1 MLTNGPLVR
10 YYVHISVP
18 LPQHK
23 CFDLVRYFF
32 RVPPCPPL
40 RPGFF
45 LSQVRIPYLV
55 ETTLCHGKGTVI
67 LVFFGEEPWFFSFG
81 KKKDETGILTNGPLV
96 RYYIRRNPKELHVL
110 YKEIRLHPFP
120 YYRRIS
126 RLKRLSR
133 ALRRFYIHENENF
146 NSKVEVQTVHH
157 NCAYIL
163 HSWYTFQP
171 FWTAITRQ
179 LKIYKDNLHTT
190 QQNDTT

>member
-1 MLTNGPLVR
+1 MSSDQKKKGDLPNTWKDGSGMLTNGPLVR

-67 LVFFGEEPWFFSFG
+67 LVFFGEEP
-81 KKKDETGILTNGPLV
+81 
-96 RYYIRRNPKELHVL
+96 
-110 YKEIRLHPFP
+110 
-120 YYRRIS
+120 
-126 RLKRLSR
+126 
-133 ALRRFYIHENENF
+133 
-146 NSKVEVQTVHH
+146 
-157 NCAYIL
+157 
-163 HSWYTFQP
+163 
-171 FWTAITRQ
+171 
-179 LKIYKDNLHTT
+179 
-190 QQNDTT
+190 